1 MLVFHLE
8 NKMPQLCKEKK
19 LIWLLRAKV
28 IVESQIIKNS
38 FPISGKWILICSWY
52 NHHLSKNQFGNV
64 SYKQKIAGNISIL
77 YDTVPYAWIHN
88 TSLSRV
94 WNFLYLSQRTWLFF
108 LLSGALIGVW
118 QAFRLHE
125 FQWQCNTD
133 SLIVG
138 VFISKVLIKYL
149 WKTMKLYFL
158 QGWIWVHLYKMYVSL
173 LYCR

>member
-19 LIWLLRAKV
+19 LIWLLRTKV
-28 IVESQIIKNS
+28 IVESQVIKNS

-64 SYKQKIAGNISIL
+64 SYKRKIAGNISIL

-108 LLSGALIGVW
+108 LLSGALFGVC
-118 QAFRLHE
+118 QAFLLHE
-125 FQWQCNTD
+125 SQWQNAAQLHLLWG
-133 SLIVG
+133 SLFPRSLKGFVKNYEIVIPSRMNMG
-138 VFISKVLIKYL
+138 SSI
-149 WKTMKLYFL
+149 
-158 QGWIWVHLYKMYVSL
+158 
-173 LYCR
+173 